1 MKAIRTL
8 AAALAVF
15 TLVPAAASA
24 QAYRPFQNSWF
35 WGVKGGG
42 TFMSAPS
49 NSNVSSAMFG
59 LDWLITRKRGGV
71 YVSLDQSFL
80 SQYAVLADSV
90 NAGDTP
96 TVVNVKDMRRLTIAL
111 MGYPG
116 DWVRFHPY
124 AGIGMTYSSIGQVLP
139 QTAYASSDQYT
150 LAQEIIQQY
159 KAVFSPTLIL
169 GAQMEYR
176 NTALFAQA
184 MGWQA
189 NQQFFLS
196 SSTRGYNASIE
207 AGVRYNF
214 GSSIQ
219 PDR

>member
-15 TLVPAAASA
+15 LLMPAAGMA
-24 QAYRPFQNSWF
+24 QTSRPFQNSWF
-35 WGVKGGG
+35 WGVKAGG

-49 NSNVSSAMFG
+49 NSNVTSGMAG

-71 YVSLDQSFL
+71 YISLDQSFL
-80 SQYAVLADSV
+80 SQYAVIADSV
-90 NAGDTP
+90 NLGDTP
-96 TVVNVKDMRRLTIAL
+96 TIVNLKNMRRVTVAL

-116 DWVRFHPY
+116 DWVSFHPY
-124 AGIGMTYSSIGQVLP
+124 VGLGMTYSSVAQIVP
-139 QTAYASSDQYT
+139 QSAYGSSDQYT
-150 LAQEIIQQY
+150 LAQTIIQQY
-159 KAVFSPTLIL
+159 KSAFSPTLLL
-169 GAQMEYR
+169 GAQMQYH
-176 NTALFAQA
+176 NAAVFVQA

-189 NQQFFLS
+189 NQNFFLS
-196 SSTRGYNASIE
+196 SSTRGYNASLE
-207 AGVRYNF
+207 AGVRYNI